1 MVVGR
6 KVMVT
11 LRVRVPMVAITVTLY
26 SAKGDEAENVRI
38 RLELA
43 LLLGE
48 RKMLPGMRLTSGPS
62 LMEGRTM
69 AESHAPELIGDKG
82 WNSVDRKDREEGN
95 EGGGRAEVAWLE
107 VDYNI
112 AQGIPR

>member
-69 AESHAPELIGDKG
+69 AERLMVPLKLLEL
-82 WNSVDRKDREEGN
+82 DRLTVEL
-95 EGGGRAEVAWLE
+95 AT
-107 VDYNI
+107 
-112 AQGIPR
+112 PPS